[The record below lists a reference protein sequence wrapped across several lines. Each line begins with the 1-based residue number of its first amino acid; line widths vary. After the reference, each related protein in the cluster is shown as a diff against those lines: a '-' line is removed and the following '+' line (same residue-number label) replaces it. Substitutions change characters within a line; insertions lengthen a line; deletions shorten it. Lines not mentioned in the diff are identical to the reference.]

1 MTLNVEIIHENEL
14 GCRLK
19 VKNINVIYYFQM
31 KLKVVEAFKIFNV
44 IVYLI
49 IFPFE
54 VSQEII
60 SSVAYINDDNM

>member
-1 MTLNVEIIHENEL
+1 
-14 GCRLK
+14 
-19 VKNINVIYYFQM
+19 M